1 MVTISTDKGND
12 FSQNRCL
19 ICGTRK
25 VDLRNPLVMGI
36 LNYTP
41 DSFYDGGSSFS
52 LHKALQKAETMMQE
66 GATFIDIGGVSTR
79 PGSDAPS
86 VSEEIN
92 RIIPVLKSVMKEFPE
107 AIVSIDTFRAEVAR
121 AALAE
126 GVHMINDISG
136 GMADDEMLSLMAES
150 EAAYIMMHMQ
160 GTPQT
165 MQNNPY
171 YDDVT
176 ADVASFF
183 ATQLLDL
190 QYRGK
195 QNIILDPGFGFG
207 KTLQHNY
214 TLLNN
219 LSLFKDRFGLPVLVG
234 ISRKS
239 MIYKPFNISATE
251 ALNGSTVVNTLAL
264 LKGADIL
271 RVHDVKPA
279 VQAIKLVSIA
289 QQSL

>member
-1 MVTISTDKGND
+1 
-12 FSQNRCL
+12 
-19 ICGTRK
+19 
-25 VDLRNPLVMGI
+25 
-36 LNYTP
+36 
-41 DSFYDGGSSFS
+41 
-52 LHKALQKAETMMQE
+52 
-66 GATFIDIGGVSTR
+66 
-79 PGSDAPS
+79 
-86 VSEEIN
+86 
-92 RIIPVLKSVMKEFPE
+92 
-107 AIVSIDTFRAEVAR
+107 
-121 AALAE
+121 
-126 GVHMINDISG
+126 MINDISG

-165 MQNNPY
+165 MQDNPH

-176 ADVASFF
+176 ADVTSFF

-239 MIYKPFNISATE
+239 MIYKPLNISATE